1 MFDPLTWT
9 VVLEDGTIS
18 GNLTREYRCAQA
30 YWGVLV
36 ERVEAAVS
44 NEGRGWDG
52 PVASSVEAVASL
64 AARAILVPS
73 IAPEVPRM
81 LTMMGNINGETHI
94 ICMPTR

>member
-1 MFDPLTWT
+1 M
-9 VVLEDGTIS
+9 
-18 GNLTREYRCAQA
+18 
-30 YWGVLV
+30 LV

-44 NEGRGWDG
+44 SEGRGWDG

-81 LTMMGNINGETHI
+81 LTMMGNINGEAHSN
-94 ICMPTR
+94 CMRAR